1 MSLEKGLPLSQSPFK
16 KRLRNAWPFFK
27 SMGVT
32 ALALAC
38 VVLSA
43 TRLADAKQPLHK
55 ESNIDC
61 NLPLVV
67 TQLPIHVA
75 HPRRCEVLRA
85 NSGEGARLS
94 LIRPNQTLIVLSKAF
109 YSACDPEISFD
120 ASHILFAGQRNPED
134 TWNIYEM
141 DIEGANVRQ
150 VTSGLGNCRSPV
162 YQATLYTIISS
173 KPWYQL
179 SFVGSESSG
188 INEYGRGTA
197 TNLYSC
203 KLDGTAMRCL
213 TFNLSS
219 DMDPVMMPDGRMVFS
234 SWQRSRLNRG
244 SLGRMALLGINT
256 DGADC
261 AAFCTDQGRRFKH
274 MPCVTTRSLLVFVES
289 DRLPWDGAGSL
300 ASVNMRRPLYSYR
313 AMTGPGDGLFHS
325 PSPLPDGRILVSH
338 RSGDDSSNHSVCV
351 LDPATGRLARIFDD
365 PGYHDIQ
372 ARAVYARPEPDG
384 RSSVV
389 TEKDPHGRLYCL
401 NVYRGNLR
409 GEGHRW
415 LPPGSVKR
423 LRVLEGIPM
432 AQTDGVGSEGI
443 SRNGVGPL
451 AQRRFL
457 GEIDLENDG
466 SFNLELP
473 ADTPIELQLL
483 DAEGLALRTCSWIW
497 AKNHEPRGCIGCH
510 EDGELTPEN
519 VFVDA
524 LRQPSTKLTL
534 PPKRRRTVDF
544 RRDVMPILTKYCN
557 ACHSHYKSAVHITRD
572 MNLVKRPDNKAY
584 FNQSYESLMG
594 TSSTGQFKYVWPGR
608 ARVSPLIWQIMGHN
622 TSRPWDEEIPQQ
634 QIAPMPPTG
643 SPTLSQDEKQTI
655 IEWIDLGAA
664 WDGIPGDDDLPG
676 FVGNQK

>member
-1 MSLEKGLPLSQSPFK
+1 MSQGLFE
-16 KRLRNAWPFFK
+16 KRLCNEWLLFK
-27 SMGVT
+27 RWVIT
-32 ALALAC
+32 ASALAC
-38 VVLSA
+38 VVLFS
-43 TRLADAKQPLHK
+43 THLTGAKQRQLK
-55 ESNIDC
+55 ESHIGF

-67 TQLPIHVA
+67 TQLPINAV
-75 HPRRCEVLRA
+75 HPRPCEVLRA
-85 NSGEGARLS
+85 NYGEGARLS
-94 LIRPNQTLIVLSKAF
+94 LTRPNQPATVLSTNL
-109 YSACDPEISFD
+109 YSACDPEISCD
-120 ASHILFAGQRNPED
+120 ARHMLFAGQRNPED

-141 DIEGANVRQ
+141 DIAGATARQ

-188 INEYGRGTA
+188 INEYGSGTA

-203 KLDGTAMRCL
+203 KLDGTAVRRL

-219 DMDPVMMPDGRMVFS
+219 DVDPVMMPDGRMAFA

-274 MPCVTTRSLLVFVES
+274 MPCVTTRSLVVFVES
-289 DRLPWDGAGSL
+289 DRLSWDGAGSL
-300 ASVNMRRPLYSYR
+300 ASVTVRRPLHSYR

-325 PSPLPDGRILVSH
+325 PSPLPDGRVLVSH
-338 RSGDDSSNHSVCV
+338 RTAADSSHHSVCV
-351 LDPATGRLARIFDD
+351 FDPATGRLARVFDD

-372 ARAVYARPEPDG
+372 AQALYVRPEPDG

-401 NVYRGNLR
+401 NVYRSNLK
-409 GEGHRW
+409 GKGHRR
-415 LPPGSVKR
+415 LPPGTIKR

-432 AQTDGVGSEGI
+432 AQTDVVGSEGI

-457 GEIDLENDG
+457 GEIDLEHDG
-466 SFNLELP
+466 SFNFEIP
-473 ADTPIELQLL
+473 ANTPIELQLL

-534 PPKRRRTVDF
+534 PAKRRRTVDF
-544 RRDVMPILTKYCN
+544 RRDVMPILAKYCTV
-557 ACHSHYKSAVHITRD
+557 CHGKTKSDVQITRD
-572 MNLVKRPDNKAY
+572 MDLIKRPDGKAY
-584 FNQSYESLMG
+584 YNRTYESLMA
-594 TSSTGQFKYVWPGR
+594 TSSTGQIKYVWPGR
-608 ARVSPLIWQIMGHN
+608 ARVSPLIWHIVGHS
-622 TSRPWDEEIPQQ
+622 TSRPWDEKTPRQRIT
-634 QIAPMPPTG
+634 PMPPVG
-643 SPTLSQDEKQTI
+643 SPTLNQYEKRTI

-676 FVGNQK
+676 FACNQK